1 MAHINTS
8 DSVHPRLR
16 DIPIELLRAM
26 RPQQWV
32 KNVFVFAAIAF
43 SESRL
48 WLQPGAIAKVIGAFI
63 IFCGCS
69 GAIYLV
75 NDLVD
80 IEKDRAHPKKRYR
93 PLASGRLSVPVAIV
107 AAIVLIIGGLYAA
120 YWLDSL
126 NNPPDYDLMWVMLTY
141 IVVQGLFYSYWLK
154 NVVIIDIFTIAAGF
168 VLRATAG
175 AVALDIRITPWLLI
189 CMGLLALFLGLGK
202 RRAELVLLGGD
213 ASTHRRILQDYSIPM
228 LDQMISI
235 VTAAT
240 IMAYTLFTYSA
251 ETLPKDPYPVMMIT
265 VPFVIYAIFRYLYL
279 IHHRNGGG
287 SPEELLLKDLPLAA
301 SVGLY
306 GITVLAL
313 LAFFRHA

>member
-1 MAHINTS
+1 MARLNTANM
-8 DSVHPRLR
+8 VTPRLR
-16 DIPIELLRAM
+16 DIPVELLRAM
-26 RPQQWV
+26 RPKQWV
-32 KNVFVFAAIAF
+32 KNVFVFGAIAF
-43 SESRL
+43 SEGRL
-48 WLQPGAIAKVIGAFI
+48 WLQPSEVLKVIGAFF
-63 IFCGCS
+63 IFCICS

-93 PLASGRLSVPVAIV
+93 PLASGRLSVPVAIIATV
-107 AAIVLIIGGLYAA
+107 VLMGGGLYSA

-126 NNPPDYDLMWVMLTY
+126 NNPPDYSLMLVMLTY
-141 IVVQGLFYSYWLK
+141 IVIQGVFYSYWLK
-154 NVVIIDIFTIAAGF
+154 NIVIVDIFTIAAGF
-168 VLRATAG
+168 VLRAVAG
-175 AVALDIRITPWLLI
+175 AVVLDIRITPWLLI

-202 RRAELVLLGGD
+202 RRGELVLLGGE
-213 ASTHRRILQDYSIPM
+213 ASSHRKILQDYSIPM

-251 ETLPKDPYPVMMIT
+251 ETLPREPYPVMMST

-287 SPEELLLKDLPLAA
+287 SPEELLLKDPPLAV

-306 GITVLAL
+306 GVTVLVL
-313 LAFFRHA
+313 LAVFRHA